1 MLTKSFLKDF
11 SDMKMF
17 LVLVCF
23 QKLYLDETEELFCL
37 ENKKFSDKKNTLEIM
52 FC

>member
-1 MLTKSFLKDF
+1 
-11 SDMKMF
+11 MKMF

-37 ENKKFSDKKNTLEIM
+37 ENKKFSDKKNTLEMRPIN
-52 FC
+52 